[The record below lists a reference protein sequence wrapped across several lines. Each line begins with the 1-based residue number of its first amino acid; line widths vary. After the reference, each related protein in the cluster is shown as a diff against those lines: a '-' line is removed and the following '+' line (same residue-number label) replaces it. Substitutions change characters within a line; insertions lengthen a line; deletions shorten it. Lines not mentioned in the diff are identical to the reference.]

1 MEIRHCVQVFKKI
14 QEIDPEMPLGMA
26 FALFVIASK
35 EPEGLS
41 LTDLAKEANI
51 GLASASRYVSALG
64 KQDRRRQKGLEL
76 VDAREDPMERRKKV
90 VTLTPKGRVLIK
102 KLLEV
107 S

>member
-1 MEIRHCVQVFKKI
+1 MEIAHCVRVFKKI
-14 QEIDPEMPLGMA
+14 QELDPEMPLGMV

-41 LTDLAKEANI
+41 LSDLAKEANI

-64 KQDRRRQKGLEL
+64 KQDRRRQKGFEL
-76 VDAREDPMERRKKV
+76 VDAREDPMERRKKI

-102 KLLEV
+102 KLTEIV
-107 S
+107 